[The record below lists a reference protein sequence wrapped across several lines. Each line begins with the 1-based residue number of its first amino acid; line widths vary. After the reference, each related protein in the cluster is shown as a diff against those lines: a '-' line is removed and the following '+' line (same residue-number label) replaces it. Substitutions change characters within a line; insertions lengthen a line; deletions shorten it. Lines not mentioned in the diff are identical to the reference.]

1 MCFLFL
7 PSLCSSPFIAS
18 SPLESPQTHTSW
30 FLASHVLVFLVTSF
44 MFPPLHATF
53 SFLYFV
59 RPQHFLP
66 LLPFSYPTI
75 CPFLLFIPPSCLSAL
90 LLLSSVLTSAALHP
104 LGFGLIVTLLF
115 PFIPRLLLPPICL
128 LSFLFLPPHIRFIPP
143 SPPCPP
149 SSFLFFSFNALS
161 PLRLL
166 SCLTLP
172 SPSFHLPLSTPSPIY
187 LLLSSPLLTVFFF
200 FLAEMCM

>member
-7 PSLCSSPFIAS
+7 PSLCLSPFIAS

-30 FLASHVLVFLVTSF
+30 FLASHVLVLLVTSF

-115 PFIPRLLLPPICL
+115 PFIPRLLLPSICL

-143 SPPCPP
+143 SPPC
-149 SSFLFFSFNALS
+149 LHQL
-161 PLRLL
+161 LRLL
-166 SCLTLP
+166 
-172 SPSFHLPLSTPSPIY
+172 HLP
-187 LLLSSPLLTVFFF
+187 FFF
-200 FLAEMCM
+200 FLSTPFLLFVSCPV